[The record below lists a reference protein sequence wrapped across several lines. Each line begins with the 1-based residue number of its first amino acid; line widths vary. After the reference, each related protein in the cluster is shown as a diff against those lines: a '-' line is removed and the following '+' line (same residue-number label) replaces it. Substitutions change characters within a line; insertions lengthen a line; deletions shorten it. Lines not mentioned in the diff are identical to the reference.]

1 MEIKRDYYLNQLI
14 SKMHNGLI
22 KVVTGMRRC
31 WKSYL
36 LFNLFREYLISK
48 DIDKDHIIEISFD
61 TFENK
66 KFCNPDILYPYFKE
80 LIKDDKMYYILLD
93 EVQLMG
99 EFESIL
105 NSLNRSK
112 TIKKSSK
119 GSKSKSPLLLFY
131 YRKLKNRKGKQYSQ
145 TAWIFRSLDFN
156 IILCYYLV
164 RDIDFML
171 CIGSWV

>member
-131 YRKLKNRKGKQYSQ
+131 YRKLKNRKGNFGFFQVSRLTHWCKLRI
-145 TAWIFRSLDFN
+145 TAKILYRKYEDVKNPIF
-156 IILCYYLV
+156 
-164 RDIDFML
+164 
-171 CIGSWV
+171 